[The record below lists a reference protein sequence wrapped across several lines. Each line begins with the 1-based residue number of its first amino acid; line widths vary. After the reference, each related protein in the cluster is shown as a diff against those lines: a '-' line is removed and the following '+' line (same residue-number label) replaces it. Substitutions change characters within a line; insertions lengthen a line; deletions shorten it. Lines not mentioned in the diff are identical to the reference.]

1 MSFKLKNMAL
11 ATLVALAAAPA
22 MASFQA
28 APAASAAAASGQDAS
43 SLADQI
49 VQKLETSGALDR
61 MLDKAVDRRIQRDQA
76 DRAKAQ
82 EEQARKASL
91 MSRNAR
97 PVSPARDHIYGNEKA
112 EISVIVYSDLEC
124 PFCKRFDGVPEAA
137 IKQFGAKVNMVWR
150 HYPLPMHGE
159 VARKEAVVA
168 ECVAKQAGD
177 EGFFKFIHQVFEKTA
192 LNGKGVPNGDE
203 GLLSLAKLAGAK
215 DEKAFD
221 ACMRDPKMASLVD
234 EDLQDGA
241 KSGVRGTPGTI
252 VRVNKTGA
260 SMGVPGAIPQAQ
272 LEGMI
277 RQAISGQGEFAAPA
291 KNSK

>member
-1 MSFKLKNMAL
+1 MILKLKH
-11 ATLVALAAAPA
+11 LAALPLAALLAGPSLA
-22 MASFQA
+22 QSSAA
-28 APAASAAAASGQDAS
+28 GAPAAQDAS

-76 DRAKAQ
+76 ERAKAQ
-82 EEQARKASL
+82 QEQARKASL
-91 MSRNAR
+91 LARNAR
-97 PVSPARDHIYGNEKA
+97 PVSDSRDHIYGNPKA

-124 PFCKRFDGVPEAA
+124 PFCKRFNGTPEAA
-137 IKQFGAKVNMVWR
+137 IKQFGNKVNMVWR

-159 VARKEAVVA
+159 IARKEAVAA

-177 EGFFKFIHQVFEKTA
+177 TAFFAFINQVFEKSA

-203 GLLSLAKLAGAK
+203 GILALAKSVGAK

-221 ACMRDPKMASLVD
+221 ACMRDPKMARLVD
-234 EDLQDGA
+234 EDFEDGG
-241 KSGVRGTPGTI
+241 KSGVRGTPGNI
-252 VRVNKTGA
+252 VRNNKTGA
-260 SMGVPGAIPQAQ
+260 SAGVPGAIPQAQ

-277 RQAISGQGEFAAPA
+277 RQALAGEGDFAPQPKAP
-291 KNSK
+291 K